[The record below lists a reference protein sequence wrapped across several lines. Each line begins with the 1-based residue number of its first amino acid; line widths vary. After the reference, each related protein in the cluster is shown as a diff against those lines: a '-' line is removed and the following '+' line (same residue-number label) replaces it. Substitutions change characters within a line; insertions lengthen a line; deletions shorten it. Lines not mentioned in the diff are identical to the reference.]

1 MEQKNWWKKAVVYQI
16 YPKSFQDSNGDG
28 IGDIKGIIQRLDYLK
43 KLGVNVIWLC
53 PVYKSP
59 MDDGGYDISDYDHV
73 HPMFGTDEDMDE
85 LIEKADKM
93 GIKILMDLVVN
104 HTSDEHEW
112 FQEALKNP
120 ESKYADFYIFR
131 ETEDGNPPNN
141 WRSYFGD
148 AAWTRIEGTNRFYL
162 HAFSK
167 KQPDLNWENP
177 GLREQIYKMVNRW
190 LDKGLGGFR
199 IDAIC
204 NIKKRLEYGTFE
216 PDGADGLRYIGDWI
230 LNQPGIEVFLD
241 ELNERTFRPHNSMT
255 VAEANVPDEL
265 LHQFIG
271 ERGFFSMIFD
281 FSYTDID
288 VPDTGE
294 WFQTRQFTVKELRE
308 KIYHSQKRTQGMGW
322 GAVYLEN
329 HDQNRS
335 VNKYLPEED
344 INYYS
349 KTMLASLFLLL
360 RGTPFIYQGQEIG
373 MENIQ
378 MDSMDDYDDIAT
390 HGQYE
395 RALKAGVSPEEAFQI
410 VGKRSRDNS
419 RTPMQW
425 NDKNQGGFTNADST
439 WMKINPNFKELNVE
453 KQEIEQDSVLHF
465 YRKLISLRKEGP
477 YSEILINGTFDPYEV
492 NDNCVVAYERKL
504 DEKSLL
510 AIHNF
515 QNKVA
520 VVELPEGYKKLV
532 AGNYIASSETDSTHN
547 VNSKACCLK
556 PYECMMLYKENV
568 EVNDGQ

>member
-1 MEQKNWWKKAVVYQI
+1 MDRKDWWKEAVVYQI

-28 IGDIKGIIQRLDYLK
+28 IGDIKGITQRLDYLK
-43 KLGVNVIWLC
+43 RLGVNVLWLC

-73 HPMFGTDEDMDE
+73 HPMFGTDADLDD
-85 LIEKADKM
+85 LIEAADEKGM
-93 GIKILMDLVVN
+93 KILMDLVVN

-120 ESKYADFYIFR
+120 ESKYADYYVFK

-148 AAWTRIEGTNRFYL
+148 AAWERVEGTNRFYL

-177 GLREQIYKMVNRW
+177 ELREEIYQMVNRW

-204 NIKKRLEYGTFE
+204 NIKKRIEYGTFE
-216 PDGADGLRYIGDWI
+216 PDGEDGLRYIGDWI
-230 LNQPGIEVFLD
+230 LNQPGIEVFLS
-241 ELNERTFRPHNSMT
+241 ELNEKTFRPHNSMT

-265 LHQFIG
+265 LGQFIG
-271 ERGFFSMIFD
+271 EQGFFSMVFD

-294 WFQTRQFTVKELRE
+294 WFQKRQFTVKELRD
-308 KIYHSQKRTQGMGW
+308 KLFHSQKRAQGMGW

-335 VNKYLPEED
+335 VNKYIPEGETND
-344 INYYS
+344 YS

-373 MENIQ
+373 MENIE
-378 MDSMDDYDDIAT
+378 MESMDDFDDIAT
-390 HGQYE
+390 FGQYE
-395 RALKAGVSPEEAFQI
+395 RAIKAGISPEEAFQI

-425 NDKNQGGFTNADST
+425 NDSYQGGFTHSDHT
-439 WMKINPNFKELNVE
+439 WMKINPNFKDINVE
-453 KQEIEQDSVLHF
+453 NQETKQASVLWF
-465 YRKLISLRKEGP
+465 YKKLIALRKKGV
-477 YSEILINGTFDPYEV
+477 YSQILINGIFSPFETED
-492 NDNCVVAYERKL
+492 DCVIAYERKL
-504 DEKSLL
+504 DGKSLL

-515 QNKVA
+515 QNRETIVNI
-520 VVELPEGYKKLV
+520 PEGYEEV
-532 AGNYIASSETDSTHN
+532 VVGNYISCCDAKEVCSVRN
-547 VNSKACCLK
+547 NSYCLK
-556 PYECMMLYKENV
+556 PYECVTLYKEK
-568 EVNDGQ
+568 